1 MYLVKIKWVQ
11 KKDGG
16 RTRPPGVG
24 RYYAV
29 SRFPEDITWQNNA
42 WSVVF
47 DIHSTKSENNEF
59 ISEASVDF
67 LMDNTP
73 KERMEQHRT
82 FDIYE
87 GPKKVATVFLK

>member
-1 MYLVKIKWVQ
+1 MHLVKIKWVQ

-16 RTRPPGVG
+16 RSMPPSVG

-29 SRFPEDITWQNNA
+29 SRFPEDINWQNNA
-42 WSVVF
+42 WSVIF
-47 DIHSTKSENNEF
+47 DIHSTKLENDEF
-59 ISEASVDF
+59 ISEGGVDF
-67 LMDNTP
+67 LMDNAP
-73 KERMEQHRT
+73 KERMEKHST

>member
-42 WSVVF
+42 WSLGV
-47 DIHSTKSENNEF
+47 
-59 ISEASVDF
+59 
-67 LMDNTP
+67 
-73 KERMEQHRT
+73 
-82 FDIYE
+82 
-87 GPKKVATVFLK
+87 